1 MFIGGSAFSHAIFPF
16 SYEKYKNNDGQ
27 WQYATA
33 GYTTVYEY
41 YAYPQNK
48 RPRISQMLILPPFQK
63 LGLATQMVET
73 IYKFYQTQKNV
84 VDITVEDPSEEF
96 QRLRNFVDARSCKEL
111 KSFARAEIMK
121 GFNKEMVREARE
133 ALKLNPRQVRK
144 VYELLRLF
152 YTNVKDEK
160 EYRSYRLEVKK
171 RLNAVYY
178 KQLKDLKKM
187 ERFKMDTE
195 MLRARLPS
203 IKQRMEQLQE
213 EYSVVEQDYQTT
225 IAKLKA
231 Q

>member
-1 MFIGGSAFSHAIFPF
+1 M
-16 SYEKYKNNDGQ
+16 

-195 MLRARLPS
+195 MLRARLPT

>member
-1 MFIGGSAFSHAIFPF
+1 
-16 SYEKYKNNDGQ
+16 
-27 WQYATA
+27 
-33 GYTTVYEY
+33 
-41 YAYPQNK
+41 
-48 RPRISQMLILPPFQK
+48 
-63 LGLATQMVET
+63 
-73 IYKFYQTQKNV
+73 
-84 VDITVEDPSEEF
+84 
-96 QRLRNFVDARSCKEL
+96 
-111 KSFARAEIMK
+111 MK

-195 MLRARLPS
+195 MLRARLPT